1 MRRKPPKATAALAKM
16 VWKSQRR
23 PSARSVAR
31 AMSAAGYDV
40 HYVTVAR
47 WKRNDWKSNSNDNH
61 ALDVARTKLE
71 AIAPLAT
78 QDPILAAAEE
88 SDEQLS
94 DAALLRQE
102 SRKLSALSIRVW
114 GAAEPQLEKLVRR
127 GTGEL
132 ALLIEALAASS
143 QAAMN
148 ALMQAEK
155 IENGPPLAG
164 TGSSP
169 LPG

>member
-16 VWKSQRR
+16 VWKSQHR

-31 AMSAAGYDV
+31 AMTAAGYDV

-47 WKRNDWKSNSNDNH
+47 WKRNDWKSNSNDDH
-61 ALDVARTKLE
+61 VLDIARAKLE

-78 QDPILAAAEE
+78 QDPIPAAARE

-102 SRKLSALSIRVW
+102 SRKLSALSIRVS
-114 GAAEPQLEKLVRR
+114 GATQARLEKLVRHR
-127 GTGEL
+127 TGEL
-132 ALLIEALAASS
+132 ALLI
-143 QAAMN
+143 
-148 ALMQAEK
+148 
-155 IENGPPLAG
+155 
-164 TGSSP
+164 
-169 LPG
+169 